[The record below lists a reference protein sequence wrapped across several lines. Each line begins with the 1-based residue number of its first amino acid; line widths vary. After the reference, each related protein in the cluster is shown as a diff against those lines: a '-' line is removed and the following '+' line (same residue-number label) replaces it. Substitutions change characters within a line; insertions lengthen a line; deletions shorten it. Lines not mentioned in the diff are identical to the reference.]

1 MDDSAGVKGEAEVR
15 AAFELVSGTRRAAV
29 SRHRLLIESG
39 YFRALFQH
47 GWSDS
52 ATTHELHGLTEA
64 AFDVVCKFFS
74 DPDPVLGSDRLGLAS
89 VEDVMLALN
98 AAVYLDSPRL
108 FECAIAA
115 AAVDRAPGPD
125 RVALVRFLA
134 QVDPT
139 FSVQGASSP
148 LSLLDAA
155 VRHVMSDMP
164 RSVAAQCLVE
174 ATLEQVRP
182 FSFTIHNRPV
192 RKY

>member
-29 SRHRLLIESG
+29 SRQRLLIESG

-52 ATTHELHGLTEA
+52 ATTHELHGLPEA
-64 AFDVVCKFFS
+64 GFDVVCKFFS

-98 AAVYLDSPRL
+98 AAVYLDSPLL
-108 FECAIAA
+108 FEYAIAA

-139 FSVQGASSP
+139 FSVEGSSP
-148 LSLLDAA
+148 LSLMDAA

-182 FSFTIHNRPV
+182 FSSTIYDRPV
-192 RKY
+192 RKF